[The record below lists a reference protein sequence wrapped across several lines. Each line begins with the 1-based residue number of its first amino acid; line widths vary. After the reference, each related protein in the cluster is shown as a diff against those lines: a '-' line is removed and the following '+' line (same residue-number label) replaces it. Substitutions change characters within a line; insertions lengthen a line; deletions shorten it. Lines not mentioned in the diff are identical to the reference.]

1 MVRVYATAIRD
12 VSDRFFYEDLLPH
25 LNSQKRERI
34 QRFVHWED
42 IIRALMGERLV
53 RDIAKRE
60 LGVEEAAIRIETNAY
75 GKPFLKDY
83 PGFHFN
89 LSHSGRWVVC
99 AVGANPVGIDVEQK
113 GNADLE
119 AAAAFFSEEER
130 HDLSAKPAADPRSHF
145 YHLWTLKES
154 FLKCTGRGFFADLD
168 SFTIKIEDDRIY
180 MKDRSGAIDDRYR
193 FRIFDFERDYALAGC
208 SEGEAFANDVMKV

>member
-1 MVRVYATAIRD
+1 MVRVFATAIGEVPD
-12 VSDRFFYEDLLPH
+12 HFLSEDLLAR
-25 LNSQKRERI
+25 LNTQKRERL
-34 QRFVHWED
+34 QRFVHSED
-42 IIRALMGERLV
+42 IVRTLMGERLV

-60 LGVEEAAIRIETNAY
+60 LGVDEAAIRITTNAH
-75 GKPFLKDY
+75 GKPFLMDY

-99 AVGANPVGIDVEQK
+99 AVGANPVGIDVELMS
-113 GNADLE
+113 NADLE
-119 AAAAFFSEEER
+119 AIAVFFSEEEQ
-130 HDLSAKPAADPRSHF
+130 HDLAAKSAADQKSHF
-145 YHLWTLKES
+145 YRLWTLKES
-154 FLKCTGRGFFADLD
+154 LVKCIGSGLFTDLG

-193 FRIFDFERDYALAGC
+193 FRIFDFDRDYALAGC